1 MRAVFVFPRAPQEA
15 VDQILDRLG
24 PPGADQYGEWRVD
37 GVLCV
42 QTQTQEAGLYADWLY
57 DDVVALERA
66 FGAVPSWAVIADV
79 SGRVPGDTEVRALLR
94 ALLAGGGV
102 AVDDSSS
109 HPWTLG
115 EVEAGWLPAERRRF
129 FDPA

>member
-15 VDQILDRLG
+15 VEQILDRLG
-24 PPGADQYGEWRVD
+24 PPGADEFGEWRVD

-42 QTQTQEAGLYADWLY
+42 QTRTQEAGLYADWLY

-66 FGAVPSWAVIADV
+66 LGGVPSWAVVAGV
-79 SGRVPGDTEVRALLR
+79 SGRVPGDTEVRVLLR
-94 ALLAGGGV
+94 AVLADGGV
-102 AVDDSSS
+102 TVDDYSS
-109 HPWTLG
+109 HPWTLE
-115 EVEAGWLPAERRRF
+115 EVEAGWLPGEGRRF